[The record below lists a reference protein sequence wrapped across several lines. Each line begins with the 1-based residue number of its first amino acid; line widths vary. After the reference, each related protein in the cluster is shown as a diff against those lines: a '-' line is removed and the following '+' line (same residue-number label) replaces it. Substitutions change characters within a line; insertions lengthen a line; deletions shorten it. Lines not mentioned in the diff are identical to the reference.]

1 MAKPRIVSLKSP
13 PANQS
18 QSDLLSAKLHLD
30 SHPLAPLDTLTPLRH
45 LDPACSQPTSAEE
58 KKMCCDV
65 LSDALPN
72 TSEPMA
78 DDQERSPTV
87 LAALPPSI
95 TCSRCSRDL
104 PQARFTVSQ
113 LRKYRLQARC
123 TDCIRVPETDPRTP
137 ALYEFLP
144 PPTVSLPPRQTFLK
158 INRTPRRY
166 YLPTC
171 QPTRTLM
178 MSSPGSKHRKGF
190 DCPIR

>member
-1 MAKPRIVSLKSP
+1 VSKPRIVSLKSP

-18 QSDLLSAKLHLD
+18 QSDLLPANNLVHLD
-30 SHPLAPLDTLTPLRH
+30 SHPLAPLDTLTSLRH
-45 LDPACSQPTSAEE
+45 PLDPACSQPTSAEE
-58 KKMCCDV
+58 KMCCDV

-72 TSEPMA
+72 ASEPMA

-87 LAALPPSI
+87 LASLPLSI

-144 PPTVSLPPRQTFLK
+144 PPTVSLPPRQNLLEDK
-158 INRTPRRY
+158 SDRAI
-166 YLPTC
+166 TC
-171 QPTRTLM
+171 RHASRLEH
-178 MSSPGSKHRKGF
+178 S
-190 DCPIR
+190 

>member
-1 MAKPRIVSLKSP
+1 MSLKSP

-18 QSDLLSAKLHLD
+18 QSDLLPANNLVHLD
-30 SHPLAPLDTLTPLRH
+30 SHPLAPLDTITSLRH
-45 LDPACSQPTSAEE
+45 PLDPACSQPTSAEE

-87 LAALPPSI
+87 LASLPLSI

-123 TDCIRVPETDPRTP
+123 TDCIRVPETDPRTWHHTNSFHLLQSP
-137 ALYEFLP
+137 CHRAK
-144 PPTVSLPPRQTFLK
+144 TFLK

-166 YLPTC
+166 YLLTC

-178 MSSPGSKHRKGF
+178 MSFPGSKHRKGF
-190 DCPIR
+190 DWPN